1 MVKKWFMALSLAG
14 AAVFSPVI
22 CPLDAPVA
30 VVEAAQAP
38 DAAITRIGSGEATSI
53 AALSGNRPLY
63 LNFWAS
69 WCPPCV
75 GEMPSIDAMYRKY
88 GEQMNFACVSVDSSE
103 ADAKA
108 FHEKAGLSVPLYYGD
123 EAAICQAYDIQAI
136 PVSILVAPGGGIIAT
151 HVGGMSEAELEA
163 FLKKAL

>member
-1 MVKKWFMALSLAG
+1 MRKWLMALVLAG
-14 AAVFSPVI
+14 AAVLSPVL
-22 CPLDAPVA
+22 CPMDAPAA

-38 DAAITRIGSGEATSI
+38 DAAIMQIGSGEASSI
-53 AALSGNRPLY
+53 AALSNNRPLY

-75 GEMPSIDAMYRKY
+75 GEMPSIDALYRKY

-103 ADAKA
+103 ADARA
-108 FHEKAGLSVPLYYGD
+108 FYEKAGLSVPLFYGD
-123 EAAICQAYDIQAI
+123 AAAICQAYDIQAI
-136 PVSILVAPGGGIIAT
+136 PVSLLVAPGGEIIDS
-151 HVGGMSEAELEA
+151 HIGGMNESELEA